1 MHQIVRCFLKNSE
14 GKFLL
19 VRHKNKDYWTL
30 PGGHIEKKEDIFSA
44 MKREIMEEL
53 NIKVKF
59 IGEKKGITI
68 DGVKEIINPFITY
81 KIEYTNKKAKKE
93 KRLEYI
99 FLAKIKS
106 NQIIKTQIDEID
118 EYKFFTKEEISK
130 LENTFEQIK
139 ELCKYI

>member
-1 MHQIVRCFLKNSE
+1 
-14 GKFLL
+14 
-19 VRHKNKDYWTL
+19 
-30 PGGHIEKKEDIFSA
+30 
-44 MKREIMEEL
+44 MEEL

-59 IGEKKGITI
+59 IWEKKWITI
-68 DGVKEIINPFITY
+68 DWVKEIINPFITY

-139 ELCKYI
+139 ELCKYIS

>member
-14 GKFLL
+14 WKFLL

-30 PGGHIEKKEDIFSA
+30 PWWHIEKKEDIFSA

-59 IGEKKGITI
+59 IWEKKWITI
-68 DGVKEIINPFITY
+68 DWVKEIINPFITY